1 MIKNYYT
8 LTKPGIIYGNA
19 IVALGGFFLASAGNI
34 DLLLLVMTIVGL
46 SLVIASSC
54 VLNNYIDR
62 DIDGYMERTKER
74 ALVRGTVPVKN
85 AIIFAVFL
93 GLLGICILYLYAST
107 LALLIALIGAFFYVV
122 VYSLWS
128 KRQTVYGTLV
138 GSISG
143 AIPPVVGYVAVTGTL
158 DAGAVILFIILCMW
172 QMPHFYAITIYR
184 YEDYAAA
191 GVPVLPRING
201 IRETKIHISL
211 YIIGL
216 MFAIYALYA
225 YQYTGA
231 AYLVIMGVLCVIWLF
246 MSLMG
251 FKHKDVVGDVANK
264 KWARGVFLFSLVIII
279 VFSLTISIG
288 V

>member
-19 IVALGGFFLASAGNI
+19 ITALGGFFLASKGVI
-34 DLLLLVMTIVGL
+34 DLILLFATIMGL
-46 SLVIASSC
+46 SLIIAASC

-62 DIDGYMERTKER
+62 DIDELMERTKGR
-74 ALVRGTVPVKN
+74 ALVQGTIPLRN
-85 AIIFAVFL
+85 AIVFAIVLGSVGTCLLFLYTNMLTIFI
-93 GLLGICILYLYAST
+93 GLLGV
-107 LALLIALIGAFFYVV
+107 FFYVV
-122 VYSLWS
+122 VYSLWT

-143 AIPPVVGYVAVTGTL
+143 AVPPVVGYVAVTGNL
-158 DAGAVILFIILCMW
+158 DAGAVILFLILCFW

-184 YEDYAAA
+184 YEDYLGA
-191 GVPVLPRING
+191 GVPVLPIVRG
-201 IRETKIHISL
+201 IRETKVHITL

-216 MFAIYALYA
+216 MLSLYALYA
-225 YQYTGA
+225 YEYTGIV
-231 AYLVIMGVLCVIWLF
+231 YLMIMGGLSLVWLV

-251 FKHKDVVGDVANK
+251 FKHKDTADDAANK
-264 KWARGVFLFSLVIII
+264 KWARGLFLFSLVIIMM
-279 VFSLTISIG
+279 FSLTISIG